1 MGKEIFRQGLEGSVS
16 KGVFIHNPGTHYDDD
31 PAVKYHFP
39 KQYLNRAKPF
49 VGDYVLYYQ
58 SGKNGRIAGYTGTA
72 FLEKVIPDL
81 RQEDHYYAKIEN
93 GSYAPFPEVVPFR
106 INGEIANSFIAN
118 EDGSA
123 NRGKQVWAVRQISNE
138 DYFKILSI
146 AAGEMAELPRVDE
159 IENEFSESPQAEFIS
174 AQPRE
179 VVEVILNKKV
189 RDRMFRTRVVKAYN
203 KTCAFT
209 GLNFVNGGGRAEV
222 QAAHIR
228 PVEHNGPDSIGNAIA
243 LSGTIHWMFDRGL
256 LALSDD
262 YDIMVSRKV
271 NNLNEVNRLLVT
283 NRKMI
288 MPDSETNWPSAGYM
302 QWHRNHHSFQQVS

>member
-1 MGKEIFRQGLEGSVS
+1 
-16 KGVFIHNPGTHYDDD
+16 
-31 PAVKYHFP
+31 
-39 KQYLNRAKPF
+39 
-49 VGDYVLYYQ
+49 
-58 SGKNGRIAGYTGTA
+58 
-72 FLEKVIPDL
+72 
-81 RQEDHYYAKIEN
+81 
-93 GSYAPFPEVVPFR
+93 
-106 INGEIANSFIAN
+106 
-118 EDGSA
+118 
-123 NRGKQVWAVRQISNE
+123 
-138 DYFKILSI
+138 
-146 AAGEMAELPRVDE
+146 
-159 IENEFSESPQAEFIS
+159 
-174 AQPRE
+174 
-179 VVEVILNKKV
+179 
-189 RDRMFRTRVVKAYN
+189 MFRTRVVKAYN

>member
-1 MGKEIFRQGLEGSVS
+1 MS

-39 KQYLNRAKPF
+39 KQYLSRALPL
-49 VGDYVLYYQ
+49 VGDYILYYQ
-58 SGKNGRIAGYTGTA
+58 SGKNGRVAGYTGTA
-72 FLEKVIPDL
+72 FLEKILPDPV
-81 RQEDHYYAKIEN
+81 QENHYYAKIEK
-93 GSYAPFPEVVPFR
+93 GTYTPFPEVVPFR
-106 INGEIANSFIAN
+106 IDGKIANSFLAN
-118 EDGSA
+118 EDGSP
-123 NRGKQVWAVRQISNE
+123 NRGKQVWAVRQISND
-138 DYFKILSI
+138 DYFKILSV
-146 AAGEMAELPRVDE
+146 AADEKVELPRIDQ
-159 IENEFSESPQAEFIS
+159 NDYEFEEAPQVEFIS
-174 AQPRE
+174 PSPRK

-189 RDRMFRTRVVKAYN
+189 RDRMFRTKVVKAYS

-228 PVEHNGPDSIGNAIA
+228 PVEHDGPDSIQNALA

-271 NNLNEVNRLLVT
+271 NNLDEVDRLLVK

-288 MPDSETNWPSAGYM
+288 MPNSETNWPSRTNI
-302 QWHRNHHSFQQVS
+302 QWHRNHHSFEQVN